1 LSTVVV
7 FFSLLALKEVMLPSN
22 ACLPSC
28 GLLVGCCWG
37 AGGGGAGIGAA
48 TGGGGGGIPLKN

>member
-28 GLLVGCCWG
+28 GLLVGCWG